1 MVDHQCAWHRA
12 PSQATDDH
20 SPGFFVGDVWVL
32 ADVDNDLPVSLFSL
46 RLADVLA
53 DGVLALCRLHVLYL
67 QAGIQVGK
75 LNDLQTPCFLV
86 QDRNLVINEDGAF
99 WSSVDLTGNQTS
111 EEWALSVLAEI
122 QKQYEERYDGRD
134 ESTLYRDL
142 VDALGEDDRAL
153 WQKEA
158 DFDLEHRSEYYEK
171 YGEDEFESRLEAD
184 IVRLFESRTQVLA

>member
-1 MVDHQCAWHRA
+1 M
-12 PSQATDDH
+12 
-20 SPGFFVGDVWVL
+20 
-32 ADVDNDLPVSLFSL
+32 
-46 RLADVLA
+46 
-53 DGVLALCRLHVLYL
+53 L
-67 QAGIQVGK
+67 QW
-75 LNDLQTPCFLV
+75 
-86 QDRNLVINEDGAF
+86 F
-99 WSSVDLTGNQTS
+99 WSGVDLTGNQTS
-111 EEWALSVLAEI
+111 EEWAWSVLAEI

>member
-12 PSQATDDH
+12 PSQATGDH
-20 SPGFFVGDVWVL
+20 APGFFVGDAWVL
-32 ADVDNDLPVSLFSL
+32 ADVDNDLPVSLFPL

-75 LNDLQTPCFLV
+75 LNDLQTPCLLV

-111 EEWALSVLAEI
+111 EEWELSVLAEI
-122 QKQYEERYDGRD
+122 QKKYEERYDGRD

-171 YGEDEFESRLEAD
+171 YGEDKFESRLEAD
-184 IVRLFESRTQVLA
+184 IVRLFESRAQVLA

>member
-1 MVDHQCAWHRA
+1 M
-12 PSQATDDH
+12 
-20 SPGFFVGDVWVL
+20 
-32 ADVDNDLPVSLFSL
+32 
-46 RLADVLA
+46 
-53 DGVLALCRLHVLYL
+53 
-67 QAGIQVGK
+67 
-75 LNDLQTPCFLV
+75 
-86 QDRNLVINEDGAF
+86 
-99 WSSVDLTGNQTS
+99 
-111 EEWALSVLAEI
+111 SVLAEI

-158 DFDLEHRSEYYEK
+158 EK